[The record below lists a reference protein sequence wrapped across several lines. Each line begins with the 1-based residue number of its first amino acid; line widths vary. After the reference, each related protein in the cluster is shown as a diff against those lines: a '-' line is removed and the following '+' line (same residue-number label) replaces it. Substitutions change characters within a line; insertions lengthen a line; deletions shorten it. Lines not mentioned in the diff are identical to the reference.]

1 MGDFGGFCPV
11 EISYLKKEEM
21 LAELNRFNQGSKIV
35 LIADKLITDLL
46 ELSPLI
52 EQMSRKYELIR
63 IDRITPNPTQIDI
76 QNALEKI
83 GREAPDK
90 LVAIGG
96 GSTIDVAKAL
106 SATFSLF
113 EKNPPTLEQITA
125 VIREKSYKGK
135 IRAIDIIAIPT
146 TAGTGSEVTKW
157 ATIWD
162 SGKQVKF
169 SIDDV
174 ALYPKQ
180 TFIVPELTFSAPK
193 KLVLS
198 TGLDAL
204 SHALEAFWAKP
215 SNPVIKDVATIA
227 ALRIRQN
234 LKNAL
239 KNPIDTEAR
248 AGMSRGATL
257 AGIAFSNTR
266 TTACHSI
273 SYPIT
278 MKYGVEHGF
287 ACALT
292 LAQVAEI
299 NKTKVPEI
307 SRMLEEV
314 FGCSE
319 NGLKMWLDDVCA
331 EIQQLTLSSFGIRA
345 GDIPEIAKAA
355 FTAGRMDNNPVDIT
369 QEQVIEILEKVK

>member
-1 MGDFGGFCPV
+1 LG
-11 EISYLKKEEM
+11 
-21 LAELNRFNQGSKIV
+21 
-35 LIADKLITDLL
+35 
-46 ELSPLI
+46 
-52 EQMSRKYELIR
+52 
-63 IDRITPNPTQIDI
+63 
-76 QNALEKI
+76 KI
-83 GREAPDK
+83 GAETPGK

-96 GSTIDVAKAL
+96 GSTIDVAKAI
-106 SATFSLF
+106 SATFPLF
-113 EKNPPTLEQITA
+113 ETAPPTLEQITA
-125 VIREKSYKGK
+125 VIKEKSYRGK
-135 IRAIDIIAIPT
+135 SGGIDIIAIPT

-162 SGKQVKF
+162 SNKQQKF
-169 SIDDV
+169 SIDDLS
-174 ALYPKQ
+174 LYPKQ
-180 TFIVPELTFSAPK
+180 TLIVPELTYSAPK

-204 SHALEAFWAKP
+204 CHALEAFWAKP

-227 ALRIRQN
+227 ALQIRQS

-239 KNPIDTEAR
+239 KNPVDKEAR
-248 AGMSRGATL
+248 TGMSRGATL

-278 MKYGVEHGF
+278 MMYGVDHGF

-299 NKTKVPEI
+299 NKAKVPEI

-319 NGLKMWLDDVCA
+319 NGLRTWLDDVCG
-331 EIQQLTLSSFGIRA
+331 EIQPLRLSSFGIKA
-345 GDIPEIAKAA
+345 DDIPKIAQAA

-369 QEQVIEILEKVK
+369 QQQVIEILENVK